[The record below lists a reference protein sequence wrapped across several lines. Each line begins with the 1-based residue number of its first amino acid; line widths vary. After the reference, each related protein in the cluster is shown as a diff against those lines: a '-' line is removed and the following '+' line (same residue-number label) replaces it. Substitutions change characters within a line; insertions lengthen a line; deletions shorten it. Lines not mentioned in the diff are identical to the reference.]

1 MPQSRSKRRLRPLRG
16 CRLIKRRVLRFIGRL
31 LDGGKRRPRGT
42 SGGFDAGDRPGFVSP
57 LQGLKWIGLVNP
69 GAVSRQG
76 MPWRDSVLEC
86 GRPFAAFKG
95 ATGLAQSKT
104 WRLAQSPTASRRHS
118 RLPTCATRF
127 MESLQRQEIGGAGR
141 TMNRRYAAGELQ
153 QCGFRRFTTAATEA
167 WLWRRSD
174 ETPLRRVG

>member
-1 MPQSRSKRRLRPLRG
+1 MPQSRPKRRLRRPRG

-31 LDGGKRRPRGT
+31 LDGESADPGRHRAGLTPGT
-42 SGGFDAGDRPGFVSP
+42 ARVVSP